1 MIDDWRYNP
10 ERLDDR
16 RFCLAALVM
25 HGCELNRKVYEFCHD
40 FTSSGACQGMLS
52 KLQDANGS
60 PEAFRLVYDAYQTWL
75 VETDMGTDYVL
86 VQQEGVDKIG

>member
-1 MIDDWRYNP
+1 
-10 ERLDDR
+10 
-16 RFCLAALVM
+16 
-25 HGCELNRKVYEFCHD
+25 
-40 FTSSGACQGMLS
+40 MLS
-52 KLQDANGS
+52 KFQDANGS

>member
-1 MIDDWRYNP
+1 MIEDWRYNP

-25 HGCELNRKVYEFCHD
+25 HGCQIDRKVYEFCHD
-40 FTSSGACQGMLS
+40 YTSSGACQGMLGQVTEG
-52 KLQDANGS
+52 KGA
-60 PEAFRLVYDAYQTWL
+60 PEAFRVVYDAFQSWL
-75 VETDMGTDYVL
+75 IETDQGTDYEL